1 MAAPAS
7 VIIHGTDASGDLLDE
22 PSNTPS
28 VLVESLTFKFTRE
41 RIEYRNRNKAFRK
54 LKYVNPLLV
63 MSFAG
68 FLTSAAA
75 SNNVG
80 GAHVGTEVAS
90 LSNFAAERRG
100 MDPAVGTLI
109 LEDPEDELTLEEDA
123 KTKFNVLHAPFVV
136 NA

>member
-1 MAAPAS
+1 MAAPAE
-7 VIIHGTDASGDLLDE
+7 VIIHGTSASGDLVDE

-28 VLVESLTFKFTRE
+28 VLVESLSFKFTRE

-63 MSFAG
+63 MAFAG
-68 FLTSAAA
+68 FLTAAA
-75 SNNVG
+75 GSGNVG
-80 GAHVGTEVAS
+80 GAHAGTEVAS

-109 LEDPEDELTLEEDA
+109 LEDPEDELTLEEDS